1 MSGPRAPEQNADSQG
16 GVSPPSPF
24 LPQDSGR
31 GNAAWAPLCTPYPD
45 PVRPHSG
52 PHEVGR
58 ASVSTSI

>member
-1 MSGPRAPEQNADSQG
+1 MSVPRAPGQNAD
-16 GVSPPSPF
+16 SPPSPF

-31 GNAAWAPLCTPYPD
+31 GNAAWAPLCAPYPD
-45 PVRPHSG
+45 PGRPHSG